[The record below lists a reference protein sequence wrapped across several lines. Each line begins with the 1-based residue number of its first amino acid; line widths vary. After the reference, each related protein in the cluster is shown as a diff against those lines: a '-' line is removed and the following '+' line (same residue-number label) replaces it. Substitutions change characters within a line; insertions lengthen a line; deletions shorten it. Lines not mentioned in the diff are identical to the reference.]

1 MHAFS
6 VFGRDLR
13 QTYLARIL
21 QASGHPVLH
30 TTDEIRFLPTV
41 LLPVPTVL
49 ADGTVNGTGS
59 KIENFLA
66 SVPPNTT
73 IWGSGLESYRSQAE
87 KQGIL
92 LKNYSDFPEFA
103 EKNAHLT
110 AEGALQIALDQ
121 LPQTIARSHFLVIG
135 YGRIGR
141 KLAAMLS
148 ALGGIVTIA
157 SRTERNV
164 PYRVD
169 RTGDYRYPLTDY
181 DAIFNTVPAPV
192 LPASHPV
199 KPDCLLVDL
208 ASSPGG
214 IEKTADRAVMHA
226 LGLPAKTAPKTA
238 AEIMLSVVFSEMEES
253 HAR

>member
-13 QTYLARIL
+13 QQYLAQLL
-21 QASGHPVLH
+21 QDSGYPVIH

-41 LLPVPTVL
+41 LLPVPTIL
-49 ADGTVNGTGS
+49 ADGTVNGTTS
-59 KIENFLA
+59 DLQNFLA
-66 SVPPNTT
+66 SVPANTT
-73 IWGSGLESYRSQAE
+73 IWGSGLESDRNQAAE
-87 KQGIL
+87 RGVI
-92 LKNYSDFPEFA
+92 LKNYSDFPDFA

-110 AEGALQIALDQ
+110 AEGALQIALDR

-135 YGRIGR
+135 YGRIGK

-157 SRTERNV
+157 SRTAQNV

-169 RTGDYRYPLTDY
+169 RTGAYQYPLTDY

-192 LPASHPV
+192 LSASHPI
-199 KPDCLLVDL
+199 KKDCLLVDL

-214 IEKTADRAVMHA
+214 IEKSSNRTVLHA

-238 AEIMLSVVFSEMEES
+238 AEIMLSVVLSEMEES
-253 HAR
+253 HAT